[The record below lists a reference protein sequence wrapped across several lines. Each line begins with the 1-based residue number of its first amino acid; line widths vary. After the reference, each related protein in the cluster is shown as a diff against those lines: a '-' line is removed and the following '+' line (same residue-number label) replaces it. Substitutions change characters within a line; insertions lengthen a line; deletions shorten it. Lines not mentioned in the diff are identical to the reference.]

1 MTEATMQLRSP
12 GNSQWMASARYQVR
26 KEGVMQSTASRM
38 GRPSRAQM
46 ERSRQEHTTLL
57 VQALKHLHH
66 PSRLSDSPLCELD
79 CVRRRAATSRNCLYP
94 RARLVIEAVKIA
106 YETAW
111 AELRGTGDAICLA
124 TIADAL
130 EGLTREASA
139 RKQGV
144 SPAEITRRRREAVE
158 ILFEEIMRNLHG
170 AEMP

>member
-1 MTEATMQLRSP
+1 
-12 GNSQWMASARYQVR
+12 
-26 KEGVMQSTASRM
+26 
-38 GRPSRAQM
+38 
-46 ERSRQEHTTLL
+46 
-57 VQALKHLHH
+57 
-66 PSRLSDSPLCELD
+66 
-79 CVRRRAATSRNCLYP
+79 
-94 RARLVIEAVKIA
+94 
-106 YETAW
+106 
-111 AELRGTGDAICLA
+111 LRGTGDAVCLA